1 MMIRK
6 AYVKPTMLVV
16 KLQNRL
22 QLLQDSYDVIPPGQ
36 PDLPPA

>member
-16 KLQNRL
+16 KLHNRQ
-22 QLLQDSYDVIPPGQ
+22 QLLQVSYDVIPPDQ